1 MNICWRK
8 MKSGSWTDYS
18 QDSVQEPKNAWS
30 LFLKEVVE
38 KEGYETFQMSPSLYV
53 KKSVKG
59 DAEGATLVHVD
70 DIQLAAT
77 PTEGQTEGQ
86 IGREVSTDNP
96 RTLRTWWNGG
106 VSALLEEKI

>member
-1 MNICWRK
+1 
-8 MKSGSWTDYS
+8 MKEDEVWVLDRLLPGQRAGTK
-18 QDSVQEPKNAWS
+18 EWS

-38 KEGYETFQMSPSLYV
+38 KEGYETFQLSPNLYV
-53 KKSVKG
+53 KKSEKG
-59 DAEGATLVHVD
+59 DVEGAILVHVD

-86 IGREVSTDNP
+86 IGREVFTDNS

-106 VSALLEEKI
+106 VSALLQEKI